1 MKKTKQSIS
10 EGGLLK
16 LGLDLGRCQALAM
29 VEGCTQIRMY
39 EEADFKMK
47 RVSPSPYSTSQYPW
61 KFQGILM
68 SRFGLHKSSPLGRSS
83 KPQRTSMTSSR
94 YQGCL
99 SSRWGLITGVEGEST
114 RIFTTVFFP
123 QR

>member
-61 KFQGILM
+61 KFQGM
-68 SRFGLHKSSPLGRSS
+68 SKVISNVKCQGLDYINLALWEEVPNLRG
-83 KPQRTSMTSSR
+83 P
-94 YQGCL
+94 
-99 SSRWGLITGVEGEST
+99 V
-114 RIFTTVFFP
+114 
-123 QR
+123 